1 MPRETEVNLDY
12 SYDPEWRRVRGIR
25 ICPMLIAN
33 FVCEGRGCICMRHDY
48 MTILDHGKL
57 WVDRDENALITYE
70 PYKQEVALLG
80 AFILQCKSLSL
91 SVQRSE
97 ESPHYPGQ
105 TILLIVR
112 AKPPE
117 HRD

>member
-1 MPRETEVNLDY
+1 MPRETEGDLDY
-12 SYDPEWRRVRGIR
+12 SYDPDWRRIWGIR
-25 ICPMLIAN
+25 ICPMMIAN
-33 FVCEGRGCICMRHDY
+33 SVCDGGGCICMRHDY
-48 MTILDHGKL
+48 KSILDHGKL
-57 WVDRDENALITYE
+57 WVDGDSDPLITYE
-70 PYKQEVALLG
+70 PYRQEVALLG
-80 AFILQCKSLSL
+80 AFILQCKSLFL